1 MKGRSEQCRR
11 LERQK
16 REHKSPHGKACLAHS
31 RSSKKTSVARTGAA
45 GDEARDVMWKA
56 DLGGPLSFTL
66 SDMGSHW
73 SILRRYDTILT
84 WLLLKTDYR
93 GRGQETSWKL
103 L

>member
-11 LERQK
+11 QGRQK
-16 REHKSPHGKACLAHS
+16 RQRKGPDEKACLARS
-31 RSSKKTSVARTGAA
+31 RSSKTTVARTGAA
-45 GDEARDVMWKA
+45 GDEVRDVMRKA

-73 SILRRYDTILT
+73 SILHSYDSILT
-84 WLLLKTDYR
+84 WLLLEIDYR
-93 GRGQETSWKL
+93 GRSQETSWKL